1 MYHRSR
7 LPQCRLVTRL
17 DLDHLQHLHKPFL
30 LAAKAQMMLFTD
42 VRQNHHV
49 IALPLTKRTIVP
61 GTITTRCNI
70 QNMAKPIHRHM
81 LSVFFDKRKSH
92 LL

>member
-1 MYHRSR
+1 
-7 LPQCRLVTRL
+7 
-17 DLDHLQHLHKPFL
+17 
-30 LAAKAQMMLFTD
+30 MMLFTD

-49 IALPLTKRTIVP
+49 IALPLTNRTIVP